1 MGRTAVAEHMVL
13 VSICIE
19 HYVETTNLEELLVE
33 RPTSVKLSQM
43 ELHLDVFDEKFRF
56 RAHANGGTEDLACGS
71 DVKSSD
77 FEGGVSSPEL
87 IRSRESVS

>member
-1 MGRTAVAEHMVL
+1 MSAYAFLLPLRPMTH
-13 VSICIE
+13 
-19 HYVETTNLEELLVE
+19 LEELLVE